1 MSILQAKKHF
11 QQNQM
16 IKEASLTYS
25 SLEKAL
31 EK

>member
-1 MSILQAKKHF
+1 MSILQAKKYF
-11 QQNQM
+11 RQSQM
-16 IKEASLTYS
+16 IKEANLTYS